1 MKIEIGPSGVVKID
15 TDAAQAIAGTFPVH
29 VEQIGN
35 DKYGNADHTALE
47 IQEAVNSSLVPV
59 LFLRTGLEDVVCFPS
74 RTVVSH
80 SDSIESY
87 EFSGFSSWDGA
98 YCIAIDRDG
107 KAFLPK

>member
-1 MKIEIGPSGVVKID
+1 MKIEIGPNGVVKID

-29 VEQIGN
+29 VEQIGDNEYN
-35 DKYGNADHTALE
+35 DADHTALE
-47 IQEAVNSSLVPV
+47 IQEAVKSSLVPV
-59 LFLRTGLEDVVCFPS
+59 LFLHTDLEDVVCFPS
-74 RTVVSH
+74 RTVSH
-80 SDSIESY
+80 GDSIEFY

>member
-15 TDAAQAIAGTFPVH
+15 TDAAQAIAGIFPVH

-35 DKYGNADHTALE
+35 NEYGDADHTALE

-59 LFLRTGLEDVVCFPS
+59 LFLHTNLEDVVCSLS
-74 RTVVSH
+74 RTVSH
-80 SDSIESY
+80 GNGIEAY
-87 EFSGFSSWDGA
+87 EFGGFSSWAGA

>member
-1 MKIEIGPSGVVKID
+1 MKIEIEPSGIVKID

-35 DKYGNADHTALE
+35 NEYGNADHTALE

-59 LFLRTGLEDVVCFPS
+59 LFLHTDLEDVICLPS
-74 RTVVSH
+74 RTVSH

-87 EFSGFSSWDGA
+87 EFSGFSSWAGA
-98 YCIAIDRDG
+98 YCIAIDQNG

>member
-35 DKYGNADHTALE
+35 NEYGDADHTALE
-47 IQEAVNSSLVPV
+47 IREAVNSSLVPV
-59 LFLRTGLEDVVCFPS
+59 LFLHTGLEDVVCFPS
-74 RTVVSH
+74 STVSH

-87 EFSGFSSWDGA
+87 KFSGHSSWAGA